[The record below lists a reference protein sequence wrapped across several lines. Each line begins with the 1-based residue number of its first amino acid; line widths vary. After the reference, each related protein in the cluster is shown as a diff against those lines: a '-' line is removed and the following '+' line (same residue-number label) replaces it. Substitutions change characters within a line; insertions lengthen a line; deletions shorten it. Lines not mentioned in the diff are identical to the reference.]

1 MANENWTPKRLPAVE
16 SGSWIQPDQIEQNDF
31 YLENRHP
38 GVVNRVELIV

>member
-1 MANENWTPKRLPAVE
+1 MENENSAPKRLPAIE
-16 SGSWIQPDQIEQNDF
+16 NDSWIQPDQIEQNDS